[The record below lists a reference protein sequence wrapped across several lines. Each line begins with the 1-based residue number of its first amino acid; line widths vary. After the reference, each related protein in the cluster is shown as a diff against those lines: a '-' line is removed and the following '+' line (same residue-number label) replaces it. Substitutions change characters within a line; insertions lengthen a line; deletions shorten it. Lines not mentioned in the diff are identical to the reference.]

1 MHNPIHSSAYLNH
14 FSSKFEYIVDYGVR
28 TKILATRLNEMGAE
42 GWELV
47 SASDTTDVPEKYWE
61 DKDTPEDSRI
71 LFFKREKK

>member
-1 MHNPIHSSAYLNH
+1 MK
-14 FSSKFEYIVDYGVR
+14 KFEYKVDYGVR

-61 DKDTPEDSRI
+61 DKDSPEDSRI
-71 LFFKREKK
+71 LFFKSYHLKYFFINEVLYLQH